1 MLPPD
6 LVAARLSARC
16 ESDNRYQLNEL
27 IHRLPNDLRFY
38 CRACGGAVQFLAV
51 NHTSRRADAPTPAQ
65 QQALVR

>member
-27 IHRLPNDLRFY
+27 IHRLPNDLRFC
-38 CRACGGAVQFLAV
+38 CRGVAA
-51 NHTSRRADAPTPAQ
+51 RRSF
-65 QQALVR
+65 